1 MMEAISFDARHLSD
15 SDWNNNR
22 QLLGWS
28 WQTPGQLTCLF
39 VWLVVW
45 PHALERSLST
55 SMRLSPRG
63 WQFRTTCQPSD
74 PSMEVIEAE

>member
-28 WQTPGQLTCLF
+28 RQTPGQLTCLF

-45 PHALERSLST
+45 PHALERSAIDVNVPLTTRLAISHNLPTIRST
-55 SMRLSPRG
+55 DG
-63 WQFRTTCQPSD
+63 SD
-74 PSMEVIEAE
+74 